1 VRECLLRSVC
11 LLGLLF
17 TGCLAHGG
25 HPWEWAGVF
34 SFSTTDTHYLWS
46 AEKKDG
52 AYADGTMKFVAVSA
66 SSAAEAGLEGAEAR
80 ALELWNGPGN
90 WTKAHN
96 GAEIQIGSRRQLVF
110 DTDAWI
116 SFFKLKVD
124 TAGPVAIFAEHL
136 PTEFETKVHYLKD
149 TSGADVEPAAQEPSG
164 EVHAE
169 EKKKDQWGL
178 VILGAII
185 TCIPAFLAI
194 TCLPCIAVAKLSE
207 KTKDAFPAVHSF
219 ASGVVF
225 AAAVFLLLPEGLHLA
240 GAGQP
245 EATGAAMW
253 GSFILLGWFTGVL
266 VHHATDI
273 MFPVK
278 EGPKPVADAANGVET
293 NEKGDL
299 EVHGHAGPTA
309 VKPYDDNWR
318 AIAMVVFFG
327 DLFHNFSDGLVIG
340 TAFKNCSD
348 SFAWKLIGGTFGHE
362 LPQEMA
368 DIVVLMTRAGFKVHW
383 ALAFNFLS
391 SLSTLIGA
399 LITYGTDVGMN
410 GEGCILAY
418 GAGVYLFLAVTELG
432 PNVVELGKVG
442 LVHSVIRLVPFVLG
456 CVAMGLVLLGHEHC
470 VPEGDGAGHHAH

>member
-1 VRECLLRSVC
+1 
-11 LLGLLF
+11 
-17 TGCLAHGG
+17 
-25 HPWEWAGVF
+25 
-34 SFSTTDTHYLWS
+34 
-46 AEKKDG
+46 
-52 AYADGTMKFVAVSA
+52 M
-66 SSAAEAGLEGAEAR
+66 
-80 ALELWNGPGN
+80 
-90 WTKAHN
+90 
-96 GAEIQIGSRRQLVF
+96 
-110 DTDAWI
+110 
-116 SFFKLKVD
+116 
-124 TAGPVAIFAEHL
+124 
-136 PTEFETKVHYLKD
+136 
-149 TSGADVEPAAQEPSG
+149 
-164 EVHAE
+164 
-169 EKKKDQWGL
+169 
-178 VILGAII
+178 
-185 TCIPAFLAI
+185 
-194 TCLPCIAVAKLSE
+194 
-207 KTKDAFPAVHSF
+207 FPA
-219 ASGVVF
+219 
-225 AAAVFLLLPEGLHLA
+225 
-240 GAGQP
+240 
-245 EATGAAMW
+245 
-253 GSFILLGWFTGVL
+253 
-266 VHHATDI
+266 
-273 MFPVK
+273 K
-278 EGPKPVADAANGVET
+278 EGPKPVANAANGAET
-293 NEKGDL
+293 MD
-299 EVHGHAGPTA
+299 AGPTA
-309 VKPYDDNWR
+309 AKLYDDNWR